1 MSKLDK
7 AIKSIGEG
15 VSELDKLVFDR
26 EQATDE
32 NITDIKE
39 IVRYLNRLVSDI
51 ENNPV
56 L

>member
-7 AIKSIGEG
+7 AILELGE
-15 VSELDKLVFDR
+15 VYDKLDELVFNR
-26 EQATDE
+26 EVATLR
-32 NITDIKE
+32 NIQDIE
-39 IVRYLNRLVSDI
+39 DLIRYLNRLVSDI